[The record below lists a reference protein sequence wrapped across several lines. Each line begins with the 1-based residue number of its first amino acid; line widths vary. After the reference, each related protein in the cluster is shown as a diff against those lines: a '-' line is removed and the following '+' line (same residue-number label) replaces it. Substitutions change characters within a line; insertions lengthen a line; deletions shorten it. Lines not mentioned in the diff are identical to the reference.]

1 MIIKFFRH
9 GKKSNGSCD
18 RAVNY
23 LIGKNN
29 DRDGATV
36 IKGDPRLT
44 AQIAD
49 NSPYSNT
56 YTSGVLSCE
65 ESELSH
71 ETKLKMIER
80 FENAMFAG
88 LDKDRYSIAWIEH
101 SDKGRVELN
110 FVVANVELETGKRL
124 QPYFDKADRPLVE
137 NLKQCMNYEFGLSD
151 PNDPAKTQ
159 HAKIDPYKLPSD
171 VKDIKERIS
180 NAIGNQIALGT
191 INDQKGVVNA
201 LQDAGFKI
209 ARVTDKGISIENPQ
223 GKRNIRLTGAIYE
236 NRQLSPKLGAE
247 YAQASDRHREQ
258 ASERYSTATSRLE
271 TAIAKRHAENTA
283 KYQRNGEPSRP
294 PASNRERPK
303 SMVSEQSADIQS
315 HSGRENGLDSV
326 GRTVGVGG
334 AGGAGDSIR
343 DLQRQKRPAGTT
355 GGATGGSAS
364 TGHDTNRAESTKQA
378 EHFTGFE
385 QEQRSDR
392 SDHQARRNS
401 RSKGQASN
409 RNGAK
414 IDERIRAS
422 IDIARQRNAGNADI
436 KRQLEQRKSD
446 IVGSAQASDR
456 HQRELAGTAQAIE
469 RQQRAIEQREREFD
483 SRKSTI
489 ERLTQRLADQ
499 IQRIRERFAG
509 LAESIKKSASELK
522 ATPATPPIEPPTA
535 TNPLKIGKKWTKKE
549 LLDAGLTT
557 KQADFVEKAQN
568 KGILVTYDAA
578 YQSKKRHE
586 NQSHL
591 LKHIEQG
598 TIDQHI
604 KDLQQQD
611 KDRGR

>member
-446 IVGSAQASDR
+446 IVFLSSLCG
-456 HQRELAGTAQAIE
+456 
-469 RQQRAIEQREREFD
+469 
-483 SRKSTI
+483 
-489 ERLTQRLADQ
+489 
-499 IQRIRERFAG
+499 
-509 LAESIKKSASELK
+509 
-522 ATPATPPIEPPTA
+522 
-535 TNPLKIGKKWTKKE
+535 
-549 LLDAGLTT
+549 
-557 KQADFVEKAQN
+557 
-568 KGILVTYDAA
+568 
-578 YQSKKRHE
+578 
-586 NQSHL
+586 
-591 LKHIEQG
+591 
-598 TIDQHI
+598 
-604 KDLQQQD
+604 
-611 KDRGR
+611 

>member
-18 RAVNY
+18 RAINY

-29 DRDGATV
+29 DRVGATV

-180 NAIGNQIALGT
+180 TAIGHQIALGT
-191 INDQKGVVNA
+191 ITDQKGVVNA
-201 LQDAGFKI
+201 LQGAGFTI

-258 ASERYSTATSRLE
+258 ASERYNTATSRLE

-294 PASNRERPK
+294 PASNRERTK
-303 SMVSEQSADIQS
+303 RMVSEQSADIQS

-326 GRTVGVGG
+326 GRTVGVGV
-334 AGGAGDSIR
+334 AGGAGNSIR

-364 TGHDTNRAESTKQA
+364 TGYDTERAESVKQA
-378 EHFTGFE
+378 EHSAGFE

-401 RSKGQASN
+401 RSKGQTRN

-422 IDIARQRNAGNADI
+422 IDTARQRNAGNAGI
-436 KRQLEQRKSD
+436 KRELEQR
-446 IVGSAQASDR
+446 
-456 HQRELAGTAQAIE
+456 EQAIAE
-469 RQQRAIEQREREFD
+469 RKRDFEQRSTETAINSHEVATREPSIESTARTIERHKRAIEQR
-483 SRKSTI
+483 KSTL
-489 ERLTQRLADQ
+489 ERLTQRLSEQ
-499 IQRIRERFAG
+499 VQRIREQISEFVEK
-509 LAESIKKSASELK
+509 LKKEQA
-522 ATPATPPIEPPTA
+522 PPPIEPKPA
-535 TNPLKIGKKWTKKE
+535 ENRLKIGKMWTIKE
-549 LLDAGLTT
+549 LRDAGLNT
-557 KQADFVEKAQN
+557 KQAELVSNAQ
-568 KGILVTYDAA
+568 KKTQQFGS
-578 YQSKKRHE
+578 SKNGERLQAFQ
-586 NQSHL
+586 NQAL
-591 LKHIEQG
+591 QHIEQG

-604 KDLQQQD
+604 RDLQD